1 MQKYKN
7 IKISLSCPLAKGK
20 LIEFPGRC
28 LHCDKDECAD
38 LRNLIIEFFN

>member
-7 IKISLSCPLAKGK
+7 IKTSLSCPLSKGK